1 MAISSLSETLKSQND
16 QLVDISKGIGSID
29 SSFTKWFD
37 VQDRQ
42 RLQDLETERDD
53 KASTEAVKTAVVN
66 GSTSSKKSSG
76 STSGGMFGGGMKGLG
91 ASLGIGGIFAKGG
104 FMKTAGIFGLSQ
116 LMAGSIGNAI
126 ANLTG
131 DSDLAAAAAN
141 IVKFAGVGALFGK
154 KFALLGAV
162 AGALATE
169 ENKQALSDIGDSLGE
184 RGKQVKDALLDM
196 GIQLPKLS
204 EVYTGIGDVTNSLLL
219 AIKAIVDTD
228 LTALQKESLGLNTAA
243 GAALGISANKGL
255 RGLGKGGQVPKVP
268 QLGEGVRQ
276 GINFESAKKLSK
288 AKIEKLKA
296 MGVHI
301 GANGLRGQRVGSTIL
316 ASVGD
321 KALASVGAPTS
332 TQARGLAAAMS
343 KYKNFSKLA
352 KLPYIGSLLGI
363 GNMGMILS
371 NDSLTA
377 EEKKAQMA
385 SSLAELG
392 GATLGGIAGSMML
405 GGPTN
410 PGGIAM
416 GIAGSIA
423 GAFAGPWLAG
433 QLADLI
439 MGDDKTELMTMA
451 NQLIKEQNAV
461 GNAGQNIS
469 KLSSAMSGFGMS
481 STPNNASRTV
491 PLDGAKLKDAGATS
505 ASLKLS
511 GGGGAAIFAP
521 VQTSNNS
528 SSSNTSIV
536 GSRLST
542 TDFNDLAGTRTA

>member
-169 ENKQALSDIGDSLGE
+169 ENKKALSDIGDSLGE

>member
-16 QLVDISKGIGSID
+16 QLVDISKGIGSINT
-29 SSFTKWFD
+29 SFTKWFD

-42 RLQDLETERDD
+42 RLQDLEKERDE

-66 GSTSSKKSSG
+66 GSTSSKKSAG
-76 STSGGMFGGGMKGLG
+76 SKSGGMFGGGMKGLG

-288 AKIEKLKA
+288 AKIEKLKG

>member
-1 MAISSLSETLKSQND
+1 MIS
-16 QLVDISKGIGSID
+16 
-29 SSFTKWFD
+29 
-37 VQDRQ
+37 
-42 RLQDLETERDD
+42 
-53 KASTEAVKTAVVN
+53 
-66 GSTSSKKSSG
+66 
-76 STSGGMFGGGMKGLG
+76 
-91 ASLGIGGIFAKGG
+91 
-104 FMKTAGIFGLSQ
+104 
-116 LMAGSIGNAI
+116 
-126 ANLTG
+126 NLTG
-131 DSDLAAAAAN
+131 DPELAAAAAN
-141 IVKFAGVGALFGK
+141 IAKFAGVGALFGK

-162 AGALATE
+162 AGALATP

-204 EVYTGIGDVTNSLLL
+204 EVYTGIGDVTNSLLM

>member
-116 LMAGSIGNAI
+116 LMAGSIGNMI
-126 ANLTG
+126 SNLTG
-131 DSDLAAAAAN
+131 DPELAAAAAN
-141 IVKFAGVGALFGK
+141 IAKFAGVGALFGK

-162 AGALATE
+162 AGALATP

-204 EVYTGIGDVTNSLLL
+204 EVYTGIGDVTNSLLM

>member
-16 QLVDISKGIGSID
+16 QLVDISKGIGSINT
-29 SSFTKWFD
+29 SFTKWFD

-116 LMAGSIGNAI
+116 LMAGSIGNMI
-126 ANLTG
+126 SNLTG
-131 DSDLAAAAAN
+131 DPELAAAAAN
-141 IVKFAGVGALFGK
+141 IAKFAGVGALFGK

-162 AGALATE
+162 AGALATP

-332 TQARGLAAAMS
+332 TQARGLAAAMA

-505 ASLKLS
+505 ASLNLS

>member
-204 EVYTGIGDVTNSLLL
+204 EVYTGIGDVTNSLLM

>member
-169 ENKQALSDIGDSLGE
+169 ENKKALSDIGDSLGE

-204 EVYTGIGDVTNSLLL
+204 EVYTGIGDVTNSLLM

>member
-162 AGALATE
+162 AGALATP
-169 ENKQALSDIGDSLGE
+169 ENKKALSDIGDSLGE

>member
-42 RLQDLETERDD
+42 RLQDLEKERDE

-116 LMAGSIGNAI
+116 LMAGSIGNMI
-126 ANLTG
+126 SNLTG
-131 DSDLAAAAAN
+131 DPELAAAAAN
-141 IVKFAGVGALFGK
+141 IAKFAGVGALFGK

-162 AGALATE
+162 AGALATP

-204 EVYTGIGDVTNSLLL
+204 EVYTGIGDVTNSLLM